1 MSNEPTRRL
10 FVPDRVAREQRNAD
24 AAAYLAAIERAE
36 LARVDAPEPGV
47 KPRHAGPEQS
57 PKLERRRRKRRK
69 AQRQARKR
77 NRA

>member
-1 MSNEPTRRL
+1 MDRPL
-10 FVPDRVAREQRNAD
+10 LVPEQLARKQRNEQ

-36 LARVDAPEPGV
+36 LARIDAPEPGV
-47 KPRHAGPEQS
+47 KPRHAAPEQS
-57 PKLERRRRKRRK
+57 PKQEQRRRKRRK